1 MLFTGDVIDAATAK
15 EWGLVSEIYP
25 ADELMGEAMK
35 LAERIAGQPP
45 QALRLAKTLM
55 RQANTASYDTIME
68 MSAAA
73 QALMHETEDHI
84 EGVNAI
90 LEKRKPEFKGR

>member
-1 MLFTGDVIDAATAK
+1 MD
-15 EWGLVSEIYP
+15 
-25 ADELMGEAMK
+25 EAMA
-35 LAERIAGQPP
+35 LATRIAAQPP

-55 RQANTASYDTIME
+55 RQGTTASYDTIME

-73 QALMHETEDHI
+73 QALMHETEDHM

-90 LEKRKPEFKGR
+90 LEKRAPVFKGE